1 MRRPVP
7 LALVALVLLSVPWSA
22 RAAEG
27 DRSNDVVAA
36 QKRANAAAARLAGA
50 QTALARAEA
59 EVAELERR
67 TSDARARVDV
77 LAGRLRDLAVARY
90 VKSGVASPAV
100 ADDPGS
106 LARGEAMLRA
116 VTLGDTDDLDAY
128 RVARD
133 DLSAGQ
139 AALRKQLDAKKAV
152 VSRLKAEQGKAM
164 RELDELAAA
173 QRAYEAKKAAEAR
186 EAAARSRQAA
196 AARSRTTSAA
206 SPAGEGRVIATW
218 SWICPVQGPHSFSN
232 DWHQPRSGGRLHQ
245 GNDIL
250 APRGTPVVASV
261 SGTVLPH
268 RSSLGGLS
276 YYLSGDDGNVYFG
289 THLQTVTGTSGH
301 VAAGTVIGSVGNT
314 GNASGGPTHLHFEI
328 HPGGGA
334 PVNPYPTLV
343 KYC

>member
-1 MRRPVP
+1 MRRPVS
-7 LALVALVLLSVPWSA
+7 LALVALVLLSVPWPA

-27 DRSNDVVAA
+27 DRSKDVAAA

-59 EVAELERR
+59 EVADLERR
-67 TSDARARVDV
+67 TNDARSRVDA
-77 LAGRLRDLAVARY
+77 LAGRVRDLVVAQY
-90 VKSGVASPAV
+90 VNGGTSAPLVGG
-100 ADDPGS
+100 DPGS
-106 LARGEAMLRA
+106 MARGQAMLRA
-116 VTLGDTDDLDAY
+116 VTLGDTDDLERY

-133 DLSAGQ
+133 DLASGQ
-139 AALRKQLDAKKAV
+139 AALRDQLDAKKAV
-152 VSRLKAEQGKAM
+152 VGKLRGEQKKAVQ
-164 RELDELAAA
+164 ELERLAAA

-186 EAAARSRQAA
+186 AA
-196 AARSRTTSAA
+196 AARARASRQTAAAGTTTRTGS
-206 SPAGEGRVIATW
+206 VIATG
-218 SWICPVQGPHSFSN
+218 SWVCPVQGPHSFSN

-289 THLQTVTGTSGH
+289 THLQTVTGTSAH
-301 VAAGTVIGSVGNT
+301 VAAGTQIGTVGNT

-334 PVNPYPTLV
+334 AVNPYPTLT